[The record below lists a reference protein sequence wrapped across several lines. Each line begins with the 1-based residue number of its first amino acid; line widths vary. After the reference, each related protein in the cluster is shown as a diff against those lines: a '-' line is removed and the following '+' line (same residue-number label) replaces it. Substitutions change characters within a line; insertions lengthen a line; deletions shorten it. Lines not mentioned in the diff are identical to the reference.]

1 MRRKP
6 VIRHAQ
12 QRVDR
17 VEKLQRLMLPGV
29 VRVGLVALFLGNAY
43 TRRHRVMGVKCKVIP
58 ANGKIKCFFSSSA
71 ISAVHTAHSPPPWPH
86 TS

>member
-17 VEKLQRLMLPGV
+17 VEKRQRLMLPGV
-29 VRVGLVALFLGNAY
+29 VRVGLVALFLGNANK
-43 TRRHRVMGVKCKVIP
+43 REGI
-58 ANGKIKCFFSSSA
+58 A
-71 ISAVHTAHSPPPWPH
+71 
-86 TS
+86 